1 MAQYKPSDE
10 DIKVVNRGQYA
21 MVDGM
26 LGRYHPK
33 AGDVCWASETNLTT
47 QGGVAQRARC
57 WAPSS
62 PSNSPARG
70 SKPCGSPVLEF
81 HLP

>member
-26 LGRYHPK
+26 LGRYHPRREMCV
-33 AGDVCWASETNLTT
+33 G
-47 QGGVAQRARC
+47 
-57 WAPSS
+57 
-62 PSNSPARG
+62 
-70 SKPCGSPVLEF
+70 PVRRI
-81 HLP
+81 